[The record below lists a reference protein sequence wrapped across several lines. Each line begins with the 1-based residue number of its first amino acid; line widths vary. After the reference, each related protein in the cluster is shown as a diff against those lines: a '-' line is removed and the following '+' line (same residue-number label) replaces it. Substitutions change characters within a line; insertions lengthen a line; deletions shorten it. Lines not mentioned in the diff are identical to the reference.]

1 MRRPQCIE
9 VQCLFCSGCKEILAV
24 REFFIDRLADTLF
37 FSIPSPEIE
46 GGREGENP
54 STKKAAQTKQ
64 KQTFLRRPRTFSKN
78 SPKGGKA
85 DRGGA
90 VCLFVLSAFF
100 SGERELRC
108 VN

>member
-24 REFFIDRLADTLF
+24 REFFLDRLADTFF
-37 FSIPSPEIE
+37 FSIPSP
-46 GGREGENP
+46 GDRGREPFDE
-54 STKKAAQTKQ
+54 KAAQTKQ

-100 SGERELRC
+100 LSGN
-108 VN
+108 VS

>member
-1 MRRPQCIE
+1 MSVLLW
-9 VQCLFCSGCKEILAV
+9 VQGDTCCKRVLHRSFSRYIIFLFS
-24 REFFIDRLADTLF
+24 
-37 FSIPSPEIE
+37 FSEM
-46 GGREGENP
+46 EGEREP
-54 STKKAAQTKQ
+54 FDEKAAQTKQ

-100 SGERELRC
+100 PGS
-108 VN
+108 VS